1 MIWGDLGDRLKFRW
15 ILVSPLGGPKL
26 REPGQVM
33 VKCESPGAL
42 TVSDRL
48 EESGY
53 SIQDTTC
60 YMAKFQE
67 GCRTHRIQ
75 DAD

>member
-1 MIWGDLGDRLKFRW
+1 MDSGT
-15 ILVSPLGGPKL
+15 
-26 REPGQVM
+26 
-33 VKCESPGAL
+33 SPGGSQIKGTRSGDGKADPRATL
-42 TVSDRL
+42 QHPTDWR